1 MLKNTAFILLTLI
14 AAASASCRKTS
25 IPQEEATVGISFN
38 ASVENNQTGL
48 QAKSIV
54 EDVDGME
61 SFTIWGWYSPQ
72 DVNSTVFDR
81 VRVDN
86 DGGLWSYGEPRYWLR
101 GRTYDFFAVYPDAGT
116 LEQSGAGVACTED
129 GAVTVRDFDA
139 RFGHDLMTACSLDM
153 SGDNPRPVPLDFSHM
168 LTCVSFY
175 VQRGSLWEADDIVTL
190 EAASLSPVSV
200 KGTLGYDAV
209 SGQASWS
216 DTAAEGFTMDSPVE
230 LASGS
235 GGEYIFRR
243 EGNGSLFLLP
253 QDIGAVR
260 ISVTYSSRKYAE
272 QMRSAS
278 LTTTTIVRWEAGRRY
293 TYTLTLQ
300 PDMIVFSGLQAD
312 RWGETSTGGGITV
325 Q

>member
-54 EDVDGME
+54 EDADGME
-61 SFTIWGWYSPQ
+61 RFTIWGWYFPQ
-72 DVNSTVFDR
+72 DDNSTVFDG
-81 VRVDN
+81 VQVDN

-101 GRTYDFFAVYPDAGT
+101 GRTYDFFAVYPDAET
-116 LEQSGAGVACTED
+116 LAQSSSGVACTED

-139 RFGHDLMTACSLDM
+139 RSGHDLMTACSLDM
-153 SGDNPRPVPLDFSHM
+153 SGDSPRPVPLDFSHR

-175 VQRGSLWEADDIVTL
+175 VQRGSLWDADDIVTL
-190 EAASLSPVSV
+190 NAASLSPVSV
-200 KGTLGYDAV
+200 KGTLAYDAV
-209 SGQASWS
+209 SGQASWL
-216 DTAAEGFTMDSPVE
+216 DTAAEGLTMDGPVE
-230 LASGS
+230 LASSS
-235 GGEYIFRR
+235 GGEYIFSR
-243 EGNGSLFLLP
+243 EVDGSLFLLP

-260 ISVTYSSRKYAE
+260 ISVTYSSQKYVE
-272 QMRSAS
+272 QVRTAS
-278 LTTTTIVRWEAGRRY
+278 LTTTTIVRWEEGFHY
-293 TYTLTLQ
+293 TYTLTIQ
-300 PDMIVFSGLQAD
+300 PDGIVFSSIETD
-312 RWGETSTGGGITV
+312 KWGETSTGGGITV